1 MNNFEFQQFISSILS
16 DVEKFAEF
24 NGTIFLNLSKNGGDI
39 DRKLTDAWPSRIDG
53 HRPYSP
59 LVGI

>member
-24 NGTIFLNLSKNGGDI
+24 SGTIFLNLSKNGEDI